1 MRHSRLLA
9 SSVRTAVDANYSY
22 IIGMLLVF
30 FFFSIEPLTMNE
42 SLSYSNIRHRNITYL
57 VVGEEDGREVREGV

>member
-1 MRHSRLLA
+1 
-9 SSVRTAVDANYSY
+9 
-22 IIGMLLVF
+22 
-30 FFFSIEPLTMNE
+30 MNE